1 MNFSSS
7 GTFLPENSL
16 FIFKILVVTTS
27 ILKRAVRS
35 SLNTPGSYQRYYTT
49 LFYFV
54 ITLVLLDIYAVEKL
68 PFNILHCITFA
79 TICIIFC
86 ILAKNTEN
94 MKTQTSLRL
103 DEELIKVL
111 KSEAQ
116 KQRRSLNN
124 LIETI
129 LYKVVDIPNEETKQ
143 ALYEADNNINL
154 TQVENL
160 DKFLEEL

>member
-1 MNFSSS
+1 
-7 GTFLPENSL
+7 
-16 FIFKILVVTTS
+16 
-27 ILKRAVRS
+27 
-35 SLNTPGSYQRYYTT
+35 
-49 LFYFV
+49 
-54 ITLVLLDIYAVEKL
+54 
-68 PFNILHCITFA
+68 
-79 TICIIFC
+79 
-86 ILAKNTEN
+86 

-143 ALYEADNNINL
+143 ALYEAENNINL
-154 TQVENL
+154 THVEDL